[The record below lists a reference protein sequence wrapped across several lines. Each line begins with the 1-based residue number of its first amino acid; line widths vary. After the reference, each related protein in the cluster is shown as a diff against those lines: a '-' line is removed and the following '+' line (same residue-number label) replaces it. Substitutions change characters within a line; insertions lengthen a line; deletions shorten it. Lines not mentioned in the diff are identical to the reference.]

1 MRVMF
6 AVAEEVRGNT
16 NSLFTG
22 RERDRDREMEQDGGG
37 ERERV
42 SARSRMGVRLSVAY
56 GGFFSAEINV
66 DLLIL

>member
-37 ERERV
+37 ERESECSV
-42 SARSRMGVRLSVAY
+42 QNGSASFCCLWWI
-56 GGFFSAEINV
+56 FFCRNQC
-66 DLLIL
+66 